1 MISIVVLFCKFTVH
15 SLTINLAHVS
25 PVWSIRNLGVLGVSV
40 AQTVTIDPVGAV
52 TVVEGNNLTITCTDG
67 VNVGERFFLRENGVR
82 LTGGN
87 TPPTRVNGL
96 VRIFQLPVDRAK
108 NGNSY
113 ECEEVVLGMISA
125 KLNVTVV
132 CEWSGQ

>member
-1 MISIVVLFCKFTVH
+1 MFYSVSFTVQ

-40 AQTVTIDPVGAV
+40 AQTVNIDPVGAI
-52 TVVEGNNLTITCTDG
+52 TVVEGSNLTITCTDG
-67 VNVGERFFLRENGVR
+67 VNVGNRFGLRESGVL

-96 VRIFQLPVDRAK
+96 VRIFQLLVDRAK

-113 ECEEVVLGMISA
+113 ECEEVVLGTISA
-125 KLNVTVV
+125 KLNVTVA